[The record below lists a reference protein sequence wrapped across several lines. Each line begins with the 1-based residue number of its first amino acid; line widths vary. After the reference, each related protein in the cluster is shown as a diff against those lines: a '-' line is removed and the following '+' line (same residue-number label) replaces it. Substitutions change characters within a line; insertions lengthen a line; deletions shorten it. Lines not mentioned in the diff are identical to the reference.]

1 MQAEWGKGKKR
12 EKKEGKQ
19 GRERDSG
26 RMGRVLIT
34 FRTMNLRRT
43 KTEGLEQKKAQAVNL
58 GYELKSRFSY
68 RSLNALITSL

>member
-12 EKKEGKQ
+12 EKKEGNTEQQK
-19 GRERDSG
+19 DSG
-26 RMGRVLIT
+26 RFRWVLIT
-34 FRTMNLRRT
+34 FRIVNLRRT